1 MTFYDIWTTI
11 YHGFAILPTW
21 ACLYYNPNVLWYK
34 KFIQGFDFIFWFI
47 GPLFVGIWAW
57 PPRAPDQKVGPL
69 DEPSRPTA
77 NSKSCFRNFQGWTP
91 PPHKLKGKYNE
102 LRYIR
107 IIFET
112 NANFY
117 AQNRSDIKLL
127 TKLKIDKF
135 AKVPTLFNKI
145 QEYSNKSHY

>member
-1 MTFYDIWTTI
+1 MDSQSCLPGHVYTI
-11 YHGFAILPTW
+11 IPMYCDTRNLFRGSILSFDLLGHFLWEYGRGHHEHPTKKL
-21 ACLYYNPNVLWYK
+21 AHLMNLPGQPLTPNHV
-34 KFIQGFDFIFWFI
+34 FEIFR
-47 GPLFVGIWAW
+47 GE
-57 PPRAPDQKVGPL
+57 PP
-69 DEPSRPTA
+69 
-77 NSKSCFRNFQGWTP
+77 P